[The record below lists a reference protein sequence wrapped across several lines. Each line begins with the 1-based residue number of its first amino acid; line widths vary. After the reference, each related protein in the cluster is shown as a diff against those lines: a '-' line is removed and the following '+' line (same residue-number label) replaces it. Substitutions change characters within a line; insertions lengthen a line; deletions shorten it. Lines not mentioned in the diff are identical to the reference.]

1 MAIAYVNHTV
11 YPDPANGSSYSF
23 SHSTSGVDRLLV
35 LAVNVL
41 RNSGSSEPLISATYN
56 GVSMT
61 SAVSRSQ
68 TTTSRYHLS
77 ALLYLINP
85 PTGSNTVAI
94 TTASTVVSIV
104 ADAMTFTGVHQT
116 TPLGTSGSAVVN
128 PVGATLTFNL
138 TTTVINSYI
147 VGSCMARSG
156 IANLA
161 LDGAYT
167 QVFEDASG
175 SDTSLDL
182 TAIGGYRATT
192 SSGAYTFAVNTSGGN
207 QFLTGAAMEIKPA
220 IDAGATA
227 AALRK
232 IRTANRI
239 GVHTGL

>member
-11 YPDPANGSSYSF
+11 YADPANGSSYSF

-41 RNSGSSEPLISATYN
+41 RNSETGEPLVTATYN
-56 GVSMT
+56 GVGMT
-61 SAVSRSQ
+61 TAVSRSQ

-94 TTASTVVSIV
+94 TTANTVVAIV
-104 ADAMTFTGVHQT
+104 ADAMTLTGVHQT
-116 TPLGTSGSAVVN
+116 TPLGTTGSGVANTASASVS
-128 PVGATLTFNL
+128 FNL
-138 TTTVINSYI
+138 TTTVINSYL
-147 VGSCMARSG
+147 VGSGMARSG
-156 IANLA
+156 VANLS

-167 QVFEDASG
+167 QVFESASG

-182 TAIGGYRATT
+182 TGIGGYRATT
-192 SSGAYTFAVNTSGGN
+192 STGSYAFAVNVVSGT
-207 QFLTGAAMEIKPA
+207 QFLTAAAMEVRPA
-220 IDAGATA
+220 PSGTTVANI
-227 AALRK
+227 RK

-239 GVHTGL
+239 GVHTGF